1 MVLMRKQTSRLVL
14 FTICFMYLIF
24 YVDRVNLSTAAP
36 VMQKDLGLT
45 ATQLGIAF
53 SAFAYLYDDGELAEW
68 ISPVRRLEEEV
79 HEVHVL
85 FSNCHRDQAVTNARR
100 PSGRSTRRIR
110 RLG

>member
-1 MVLMRKQTSRLVL
+1 MSDDVVKYFGPKIAKQGHRGTRPPGV
-14 FTICFMYLIF
+14 
-24 YVDRVNLSTAAP
+24 
-36 VMQKDLGLT
+36 
-45 ATQLGIAF
+45 